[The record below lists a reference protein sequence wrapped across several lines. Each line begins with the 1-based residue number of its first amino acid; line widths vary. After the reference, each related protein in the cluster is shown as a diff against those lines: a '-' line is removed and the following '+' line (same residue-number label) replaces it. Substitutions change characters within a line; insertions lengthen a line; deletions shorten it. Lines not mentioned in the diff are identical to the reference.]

1 MDSAGCSSPPR
12 RLYYAPLL
20 TPGKAPSARMKILTR
35 YLIRAHL
42 GPFLFS
48 FIALTGVIL
57 INTLARRLADLAG
70 KGLPPRVIAEFFA
83 LALPATLALTFPM
96 AVLVAVLFTFSTLT
110 AENEITALKASGVDL
125 RRLLAPLLVLATVL
139 TGVMI
144 WFNDRV
150 LPESNHRWSQLIVDI
165 SRKTPTFLLEEQSLN
180 RISPQNG
187 GKVYYLRAGRIEPG
201 TNRMWDVQ
209 IFDVSD
215 PGTLH
220 TVFADSGV
228 AAFTGNGKDMM
239 LQLFDGHTREV
250 SAGEPQNF
258 RRIYFKKQI
267 FGIAGIG
274 NQLERND
281 RPDGYRGD
289 REMTIGMLQA
299 QIDTISS
306 QRRDEAANLRTSAL
320 ADLEFA
326 LAGGRGAGI
335 EGSEGAGAEGLPVE
349 DGNVRTRTRR
359 TADMLGNTQRNLGQL
374 DESVRNFAVEIH
386 KKYSIAVAS
395 LVFVLV
401 GAPLA
406 LRFGGG
412 GIGMV
417 IATSMAVFSLYYVG
431 LIGGESLAGRGIV
444 SPVFAMW
451 VMNAVMM
458 VVGLFGVA
466 TMGRE
471 TSTARSSAW
480 DSLLQA
486 VRDGASA
493 PLARLRRRR
502 S

>member
-1 MDSAGCSSPPR
+1 
-12 RLYYAPLL
+12 
-20 TPGKAPSARMKILTR
+20 MKILTR

-48 FIALTGVIL
+48 FFALTGVIL

-70 KGLPPRVIAEFFA
+70 KGLPARVIAEFFV

-125 RRLLAPLLVLATVL
+125 RRLLAPLLVLATFL

-165 SRKTPTFLLEEQSLN
+165 SRKTPTFLLQEQTLN
-180 RISPQNG
+180 RIAPQNG
-187 GKVYYLRAGRIEPG
+187 GKVYYLRAARIQPG

-215 PGTLH
+215 PGKVH
-220 TVFADSGV
+220 TVFADSGR
-228 AAFTGNGKDMM
+228 ASFSASGTDMV

-250 SAGEPQNF
+250 SAGTPETL
-258 RRIYFKKQI
+258 RRIYFKKQVL
-267 FGIAGIG
+267 GIAGIG
-274 NQLERND
+274 NQLQRND

-299 QIDTISS
+299 QIDTLSR
-306 QRRDEAANLRTSAL
+306 QRRGETGNLRRSAL
-320 ADLEFA
+320 ADLDRAMRGGSAPVDSAAPFA
-326 LAGGRGAGI
+326 GVLDDNA
-335 EGSEGAGAEGLPVE
+335 
-349 DGNVRTRTRR
+349 RTRTRR
-359 TADMLGNTQRNLGQL
+359 TADVLATAQRQMGQL
-374 DESVRNFAVEIH
+374 DESIRNYAVEIH

-395 LVFVLV
+395 LVFVIV

-417 IATSMAVFSLYYVG
+417 IATSMLVFSLYYVG

-444 SPVFAMW
+444 TPVFAMW
-451 VMNAVMM
+451 IMNGVMTVL
-458 VVGLFGVA
+458 GLIGLA

-471 TSTARSSAW
+471 TSTARSSLW
-480 DSLLQA
+480 DTLLQA
-486 VRDGASA
+486 VRDAVAA

-502 S
+502 A

>member
-1 MDSAGCSSPPR
+1 
-12 RLYYAPLL
+12 
-20 TPGKAPSARMKILTR
+20 MKILTR

-42 GPFLFS
+42 GPFLFA
-48 FIALTGVIL
+48 FFALTGVIL

-70 KGLPPRVIAEFFA
+70 KGLPPRVIAEFFV

-96 AVLVAVLFTFSTLT
+96 AVLVAVLYTFSNLT

-125 RRLLAPLLVLATVL
+125 RRLLAPVLVLATLL
-139 TGVMI
+139 TVVMI

-165 SRKTPTFLLEEQSLN
+165 GRKTPTFLLEEQTLN
-180 RISPQNG
+180 RVAPQGG
-187 GKVYYLRAGRIEPG
+187 GKVYYLRAARIEPG

-220 TVFADSGV
+220 TVFADSGR
-228 AAFTGNGKDMM
+228 ASFSGNGTDMV

-250 SAGEPQNF
+250 SAGEPETF
-258 RRIYFKKQI
+258 RRVYFRQQI

-274 NQLERND
+274 NELQRND
-281 RPDGYRGD
+281 RPDGFRGD
-289 REMTIGMLQA
+289 REMTIGMLEA
-299 QIDTISS
+299 QIDTISR
-306 QRRDEAANLRTSAL
+306 QRAEEARNLRQAAL

-326 LAGGRGAGI
+326 LAGGRGAGV
-335 EGSEGAGAEGLPVE
+335 EGAEGTEALPM
-349 DGNVRTRTRR
+349 DMGNVRTRTRR
-359 TADMLGNTQRNLGQL
+359 TADMLNNAQRQMGQL
-374 DESVRNFAVEIH
+374 AESIRNYQVEIH

-395 LVFVLV
+395 LVFVII

-417 IATSMAVFSLYYVG
+417 IATSMVVFSLYYVG

-444 SPVFAMW
+444 TPVFAMW
-451 VMNAVMM
+451 VMNALMTL
-458 VVGLFGVA
+458 VGLFGLA

-471 TSTARSSAW
+471 TSTARSSVW
-480 DSLLQA
+480 DTL
-486 VRDGASA
+486 RDAAAA
-493 PLARLRRRR
+493 PLARLRGRRA
-502 S
+502 